1 MSPRVDER
9 RKPVDEFA
17 GKVAIVT
24 GAGSG
29 IGEACATLLARRGAK
44 VLVADV
50 RTEAAEA
57 VAAAIGDAA
66 RPHAV
71 DVTDPAACE
80 AMVAAAVEA
89 FGGLDVA
96 VNNAGIGGPQAPTGG
111 YPLDGWAA
119 VIAVNLSGVFYCMR
133 AEIAAML
140 AGGGGSIVNMASI
153 LGSVGFAQSV
163 AYVSAKHGVVGMT
176 RTAAVEYAR
185 QGIRVNAVGPGFIET
200 PLLAA
205 ASPEIVAGVA
215 GLHPLGRLGRSEEV
229 AELVAFLASDRA
241 SNTTGAYYVTDG
253 GYTAQ

>member
-1 MSPRVDER
+1 VDES
-9 RKPVDEFA
+9 A

-50 RTEAAEA
+50 RAAPAEA

-66 RPHAV
+66 RPHVV

-80 AMVAAAVEA
+80 AMVAAAVET
-89 FGGLDVA
+89 FGRLDVA
-96 VNNAGIGGPQAPTGG
+96 VNNAGIGGPQAPTGE

-140 AGGGGSIVNMASI
+140 AAGGGSIVNMASI

-176 RTAAVEYAR
+176 KTAAVEYAR
-185 QGIRVNAVGPGFIET
+185 QGLRVNAVGPGFIET

>member
-1 MSPRVDER
+1 MDEL
-9 RKPVDEFA
+9 A

-29 IGEACATLLARRGAK
+29 IGEACVTLLARRGAK

-50 RTEAAEA
+50 RAEPAEA

-66 RPHAV
+66 RPHVV
-71 DVTDPAACE
+71 DVTDPVACE
-80 AMVAAAVEA
+80 AMVAAAVET
-89 FGGLDVA
+89 FGRLDVA
-96 VNNAGIGGPQAPTGG
+96 VNNAGIGGPQAPTGE

-133 AEIAAML
+133 AEISAML

-176 RTAAVEYAR
+176 KTAAVEYAR

>member
-1 MSPRVDER
+1 VDEL
-9 RKPVDEFA
+9 A

-50 RTEAAEA
+50 RAEAAET
-57 VAAAIGDAA
+57 VAAAVGDAA

-89 FGGLDVA
+89 FGRLDVA
-96 VNNAGIGGPQAPTGG
+96 VNNAGIGGPQALTGE
-111 YPLDGWAA
+111 YPLDGWGA

-133 AEIAAML
+133 AEISAML
-140 AGGGGSIVNMASI
+140 ATGGGSIVNMASI

-163 AYVSAKHGVVGMT
+163 AYVAAKHGVVGMT
-176 RTAAVEYAR
+176 KTAAVEYAR
-185 QGIRVNAVGPGFIET
+185 QRIRVNSVGPGFIET

-215 GLHPLGRLGRSEEV
+215 GLHPLGRLGRAEKV

-241 SNTTGAYYVTDG
+241 SNTTGA
-253 GYTAQ
+253 

>member
-1 MSPRVDER
+1 MDES
-9 RKPVDEFA
+9 A

-50 RTEAAEA
+50 RAAPAEA

-66 RPHAV
+66 RPHVV

-89 FGGLDVA
+89 FGRLDVA
-96 VNNAGIGGPQAPTGG
+96 VNNAGIGGPQAPTGE

-133 AEIAAML
+133 AEISAML

-176 RTAAVEYAR
+176 RTAAIEYAQ
-185 QGIRVNAVGPGFIET
+185 QGIRVNSVGPGFIET

-215 GLHPLGRLGRSEEV
+215 GLHPTARLGRAEEV

-253 GYTAQ
+253 GYTAR

>member
-1 MSPRVDER
+1 VDES
-9 RKPVDEFA
+9 A

-50 RTEAAEA
+50 RAAPAEA

-66 RPHAV
+66 RPHVV

-80 AMVAAAVEA
+80 AMVAAAVET
-89 FGGLDVA
+89 FGRLDVA
-96 VNNAGIGGPQAPTGG
+96 VNNAGIGGPQAPTGE

-133 AEIAAML
+133 AEISAML

-176 RTAAVEYAR
+176 KTAAVEYAR

>member
-1 MSPRVDER
+1 MDES
-9 RKPVDEFA
+9 A

-50 RTEAAEA
+50 RAAPAEA

-66 RPHAV
+66 RPHVV

-80 AMVAAAVEA
+80 AMVAAAVET
-89 FGGLDVA
+89 FGRLDVA
-96 VNNAGIGGPQAPTGG
+96 VNNAGIGGPQAPTGE

-133 AEIAAML
+133 AEISAML

-176 RTAAVEYAR
+176 KTAAVEYAR
-185 QGIRVNAVGPGFIET
+185 QGLRVNAVGPGFIET